1 MNIDF
6 IIHRNGEWIMLM
18 LGESIFSLLIAFVGK
33 EGNAFYTVFYCGI
46 VTVIF
51 LQLLH
56 FQSQPHEADS
66 HASRRSKNAGIL
78 WSWCQHIYSLALVL
92 LGAAFT
98 FFLTLSDDMLYHDGR
113 RRNLAGS
120 APALTGEEMKSA
132 AHLFCGSLAVVFFSL
147 EIMSLLHLGFRESRD
162 RCDLEGGKNYAGIVL
177 VAFKVGVV
185 VFTATLSQWET
196 NPETLTIIALCIVV
210 FQLGMRKVCSKF
222 LSHHYARET
231 AAHTPAA
238 TTKPPRST
246 DEDPLSDNATGEA
259 EWPNVT
265 HARAEPA
272 DDAEL
277 LP

>member
-1 MNIDF
+1 
-6 IIHRNGEWIMLM
+6 MLM
-18 LGESIFSLLIAFVGK
+18 LGESIFSLLIVYVGK
-33 EGNAFYTVFYCGI
+33 EGDSFYTVFYCGI
-46 VTVIF
+46 LTVIF

-98 FFLTLSDDMLYHDGR
+98 FFLTFSDDMLYYDGR

-120 APALTGEEMKSA
+120 ASVLTGEEIETA

-147 EIMSLLHLGFRESRD
+147 EIMSFLHLGFRESRD
-162 RCDLEGGKNYAGIVL
+162 RCDLEGGKNYAGILL

-196 NPETLTIIALCIVV
+196 NPETLTIIALCTVIS
-210 FQLGMRKVCSKF
+210 QLGMRRLCSTF
-222 LSHHYARET
+222 LSHHGTHCDT
-231 AAHTPAA
+231 AAHQSS
-238 TTKPPRST
+238 TTAQPYQTT
-246 DEDPLSDNATGEA
+246 DETPLSDSATGEA

-265 HARAEPA
+265 HARAESA
-272 DDAEL
+272 DDAEV